1 MTGRIVVHS
10 LDQAK
15 AALDAASA
23 LKRGVVLASGP
34 GAGAYAGPAWFKS
47 LVALAK
53 ESHPGAAVES
63 QLDCGDSSGAALAAL
78 RHGFKR
84 VGFSGNARAR
94 AALEDMARAYG
105 ALIENGLEDSGAG
118 ASLDLSGAK
127 NPQALCKTYLA
138 GEPGRPEAPGTRK

>member
-1 MTGRIVVHS
+1 MAIERAGWIIVHS

-23 LKRGVVLASGP
+23 LKRGVVLSSAP

-53 ESHPGAAVES
+53 AAYPGVEVES

-84 VGFSGNARAR
+84 IGFSGDARAR
-94 AALEDMARAYG
+94 AALEDIARAYG
-105 ALIENGLEDSGAG
+105 ALIEDSGVKA
-118 ASLDLSGAK
+118 ALDLRDAK
-127 NPQALCKTYLA
+127 NPARNLLDLCKTYLA
-138 GEPGRPEAPGTRK
+138 GQTLA